1 MTPPSPMP
9 VSFDAPR
16 HRAAAFGVL
25 AAMLLAACGTDR
37 LTQPPASD
45 PATLYA
51 QLTLDQRAITLSTV
65 APYDTLR
72 ITATPRNSL
81 GAPLAG
87 TPSVTYRSLNLQL
100 LQVSPDGML
109 QAIGQGEGV
118 QVVATLTLDGV
129 THTDTAIVNITTE
142 SAPPRVATFRL
153 DVPPDSTTLPMSA
166 GLADLV
172 GYFLYGVTSYRPLS
186 MVIADSAGQPIPG
199 VAVSY
204 RSSDSTIATVDA
216 YGLLHGN
223 LRPGKVA
230 IVASA
235 TVYGVTRADSVVFSI
250 GLPLTQAITITPAT
264 GAGALQFGPQRAV
277 LATGGYV
284 VWLNL
289 SPRQAD
295 VVFDDSVKVLEDSVA
310 CWCGGGNIEA
320 FGDSTGEF
328 SFANI
333 RTRHF
338 TTPGTYNYRSRL
350 TGATG
355 AIIVTDSVAAPA
367 TLRLP

>member
-1 MTPPSPMP
+1 MTPPSPMASP
-9 VSFDAPR
+9 FDAR
-16 HRAAAFGVL
+16 RAAIGVL
-25 AAMLLAACGTDR
+25 AATLLAACSADR

-45 PATLYA
+45 PAALYA

-72 ITATPRNSL
+72 VTATPRNSL

-87 TPSVTYRSLNLQL
+87 VPAVTYRSLNLQL
-100 LQVSPDGML
+100 LQVSADGVL
-109 QAIGQGEGV
+109 KAIDQGEGV
-118 QVVATLTLDGV
+118 QVVATLTLGGV
-129 THTDTAIVNITTE
+129 THTDTAIVNITTDA
-142 SAPPRVATFRL
+142 APPPVATFRL

-204 RSSDSTIATVDA
+204 RSSDTTIASVDA
-216 YGLLHGN
+216 FGLLHGN
-223 LRPGKVA
+223 VRPGKVA
-230 IVASA
+230 IVASG
-235 TVYGVTRADSVVFSI
+235 TVYGVTRADTVLFSI
-250 GLPLTQAITITPAT
+250 GLPVTQAITITPAT
-264 GAGALQFGPQRAV
+264 GPATIQFGPQRAV

-289 SPRQAD
+289 APRQAD
-295 VVFDDSVKVLEDSVA
+295 LVFDDSAKVLEDSVA

-328 SFANI
+328 SFNNI

-338 TTPGTYNYRSRL
+338 ATPGTYNYHSRL

-367 TLRLP
+367 MLRLP